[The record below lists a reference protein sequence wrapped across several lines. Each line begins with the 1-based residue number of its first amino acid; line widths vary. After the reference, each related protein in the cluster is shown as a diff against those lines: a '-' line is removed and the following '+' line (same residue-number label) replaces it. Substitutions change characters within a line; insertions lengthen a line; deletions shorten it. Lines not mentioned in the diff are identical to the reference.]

1 MESRAYRL
9 PTAPV
14 YGRRSI
20 ASQLQAAAQ
29 AVSCH
34 RVQQPCEPTPELVGQ
49 FYAQAKRQ
57 LVTGDYLRRRWQP
70 LYGPRF
76 YALIKAIR
84 GYCSYEIKEGE
95 AMCYPSEETLAR
107 ACGVSRCTLIY
118 WFQRS
123 PEGRFARKVKVPAG
137 GVRWEDWTW
146 SALNA
151 FLRIVPKRRYDP

>member
-1 MESRAYRL
+1 MASIAYRL
-9 PTAPV
+9 PTAPLHSTKWSGGNV
-14 YGRRSI
+14 Q
-20 ASQLQAAAQ
+20 AST
-29 AVSCH
+29 
-34 RVQQPCEPTPELVGQ
+34 PIGGPPPELVGQ

-95 AMCYPSEETLAR
+95 AMCYPSEATLAR

-151 FLRIVPKRRYDP
+151 FLRIVPKRRYRSEERR